1 MIIVCANLSDQKVL
15 FIRYNCALSAV
26 QGKFFTQLR
35 HSADGFGVVAEFFGR
50 GIMNNTSV
58 TTAAE

>member
-1 MIIVCANLSDQKVL
+1 MHIL
-15 FIRYNCALSAV
+15 

-35 HSADGFGVVAEFFGR
+35 HSADGFGVVSEFFGR

-58 TTAAE
+58 TTVAE